1 MTRDSS
7 EKGEMTRPCPHP
19 RPRPKPQHSEFS
31 LCNFLADVLGRSL
44 GLMLTPFMALFG
56 ILCMLYLSWRICYR
70 FIPAI
75 WREPPTPEE
84 FERLQCE
91 RDRDR
96 KHARI
101 LAWIQQPGRIG
112 DCHCTKEQAVQTQ
125 PSHGARPLL
134 KRRMT
139 N

>member
-7 EKGEMTRPCPHP
+7 EKGEMTRPRPRP
-19 RPRPKPQHSEFS
+19 RPRPKPQDSEFS
-31 LCNFLADVLGRSL
+31 LCELLGDVLGRSL

-56 ILCMLYLSWRICYR
+56 ILCMFYLGGYICYR
-70 FIPAI
+70 LIAAI

-84 FERLQCE
+84 FERLQRE
-91 RDRDR
+91 RVR
-96 KHARI
+96 KYAHI
-101 LAWIQQPGRIG
+101 FAWTQQPGRIG
-112 DCHCTKEQAVQTQ
+112 DCHCTKDQAVQTTL
-125 PSHGARPLL
+125 SHGVRPLL